1 MYSLS
6 PSSISISIYLTNNTG
21 ILTGF
26 DGNIVD
32 IIGDKFIANIN
43 ISIVRRQK
51 WNIILTLRY
60 TCLTLI
66 DNSSIKLFCK
76 FISLN
81 NLSLLF
87 CQ

>member
-1 MYSLS
+1 MYSLL
-6 PSSISISIYLTNNTG
+6 PSLISIYLTSNTRR
-21 ILTGF
+21 LTVF
-26 DGNIVD
+26 DGNI
-32 IIGDKFIANIN
+32 IEDKFIANIN
-43 ISIVRRQK
+43 ISMVRRQK

-60 TCLTLI
+60 YCLTPI

-87 CQ
+87 CH